1 MKFSLRIDRVK
12 LILFFIFS
20 FAMANGQDTIVSK
33 KMIADSVIAI
43 NTKTQLTAKDSG
55 YYSFFTKNPI
65 PKRAAMYSAL
75 LPGLGQAYNNQ
86 YWKIPI
92 VYAGVGVSTYLMTV
106 TYKDYINYRKAF
118 IARTDNNPKTIDNLL
133 QYDDNSLRSLERS
146 NRALL
151 DRIVVYSAAFY
162 GFVMIDA
169 LVSAHLKNFDV
180 SKSISMQVKPLL
192 QPQQIGIGFCLKTK

>member
-1 MKFSLRIDRVK
+1 
-12 LILFFIFS
+12 
-20 FAMANGQDTIVSK
+20 
-33 KMIADSVIAI
+33 
-43 NTKTQLTAKDSG
+43 
-55 YYSFFTKNPI
+55 
-65 PKRAAMYSAL
+65 
-75 LPGLGQAYNNQ
+75 
-86 YWKIPI
+86 
-92 VYAGVGVSTYLMTV
+92 MTV